1 MALIE
6 LEEGIRLVSNLVDVS
21 SDAVRGGLAVEVR
34 FAPTRGG
41 KAVPVFAPA
50 KGGAR
55 G

>member
-1 MALIE
+1 M
-6 LEEGIRLVSNLVDVS
+6 VSNVIDVEAA
-21 SDAVRGGLAVEVR
+21 DMKGGIAVEVR

-50 KGGAR
+50 KGGSR

>member
-1 MALIE
+1 
-6 LEEGIRLVSNLVDVS
+6 VDVAP
-21 SDAVRGGLAVEVR
+21 DAMHGGLAVEVR

-50 KGGAR
+50 EDGAR